1 MASTL
6 DPAPPTSQL
15 ALDSAREIR
24 EGFERYNAEFRAIT
38 RRAPVRFDARDSKG
52 SQRDAVERINLY
64 DKFVNGTVTELRA
77 KLGDQALDRDL
88 WMQIRRDFPAEIET
102 LPDPE
107 FAKTFF
113 SSTTRRMFGTVGV
126 APEIEFVATD
136 LDPLANITSAVGS
149 NTYLNHGSLALLFED
164 VLGDVRFRS
173 RWKDLDKSILHVANE
188 VTAHLHAL
196 NERRTILRVEMIR
209 PVFYQVA
216 RAYIVGRVVGRDFL
230 LPLAIALKNTDGG
243 ILVDAVV
250 LSEGDVSIVFSFT
263 RSYFHVDLERVGE
276 AVLFLKS
283 ILPMKPVSELFTV
296 LGRAKQGKT
305 ERYRELMHHLK
316 GTQAQFVH
324 APGER
329 GLVMVCF
336 TLPSFDVVFKIIR
349 DRFPYPKNVLR
360 EEVMAKYQLVFKHDR
375 AGRLVDAQEFRRLR
389 FPKELFAPE
398 LLQELLRE
406 TTLTVHEDGDSLVFD
421 HMYIERRMTPLNI
434 YLRTASEKAA
444 ERAVLDYGQ
453 CIRDLAY
460 TNIFAGDL
468 LLKNFGVTRHGRV
481 IFYDYDELCAI
492 TDCHFRDLPQATNME
507 DEMRGEAWFYVAEND
522 VFPET
527 FLRFL
532 SFTDS
537 QREALLRMHGEILTA
552 QFWRHVQ
559 ERLKEG
565 EVLEVLPYHPHRVR
579 VVSSA

>member
-1 MASTL
+1 VA
-6 DPAPPTSQL
+6 
-15 ALDSAREIR
+15 
-24 EGFERYNAEFRAIT
+24 FERYNAEFRAIT

-52 SQRDAVERINLY
+52 SQRDAVERIDLY
-64 DKFVNGTVTELRA
+64 DKFVNRAVTELKA
-77 KLGDQALDRDL
+77 KLGEHALDRDL
-88 WMQIRRDFPAEIET
+88 WMQIRNDFPEEIGK

-113 SSTTRRMFGTVGV
+113 SSTTRRLFGTVGV
-126 APEIEFVATD
+126 APEIEFVATE

-149 NTYLNHGSLALLFED
+149 NTYLNHGSLPLLFED

-173 RWKDLDKSILHVANE
+173 PWKDLDKSVLQVAHE
-188 VTAHLHAL
+188 VTAHLHAR
-196 NERRTILRVEMIR
+196 NERRAVLRVEMIR

-216 RAYIVGRVVGRDFL
+216 RAYIVGRVVGREFL
-230 LPLAIALKNTDGG
+230 LPLVIALKNTDGG
-243 ILVDAVV
+243 ILADAVM

-283 ILPMKPVSELFTV
+283 ILPVKPVSELFTV

-305 ERYRELMHHLK
+305 ERYRELMHHLNN
-316 GTQAQFVH
+316 TQDRFVH
-324 APGER
+324 AAGER

-336 TLPSFDVVFKIIR
+336 TLPSFDVVFKLIR

-360 EEVMAKYQLVFKHDR
+360 EEVIAKYQLVFKHDR

-398 LLQELLRE
+398 LLEELLTE
-406 TTLTVHEDGDSLVFD
+406 TTLTVHEDAANLVFD

-434 YLRTASEKAA
+434 YLRTASDSAA
-444 ERAVLDYGQ
+444 EGAVLDYGQ

-492 TDCHFRDLPQATNME
+492 TDCHFRDLPQATNEE
-507 DEMRGEAWFYVAEND
+507 DEMRGEAWFYVADND

-527 FLRFL
+527 FIRFL

-552 QFWRHVQ
+552 RFWRNVQ

-565 EVLEVLPYHPHRVR
+565 EVLEVLPYHPHRATAPPPR
-579 VVSSA
+579 PA